1 MSASRNIIKT
11 ETGFVLDR
19 MQKLALDTFES
30 ENKKLFL
37 SAPTSFGKTFLLKEI
52 IYRNSQ
58 QYKNNCYCAPNSC
71 ALDGSH

>member
-1 MSASRNIIKT
+1 MLSTRSNRLNGLVTEKIENDPIDFLRDECIAEYYKT

-37 SAPTSFGKTFLLKEI
+37 SAPTPIDEV
-52 IYRNSQ
+52 
-58 QYKNNCYCAPNSC
+58 
-71 ALDGSH
+71 